1 MSAPPDIT
9 IGRLVLDVP
18 GLAPGD
24 AGRLAEMVAAHLA
37 RGAWQAGDTAI
48 PRVAIALED
57 GTLEDGALEDRALQ
71 DGAADMDA
79 LASQIARHVRARM
92 G

>member
-57 GTLEDGALEDRALQ
+57 GTLEGGALQ
-71 DGAADMDA
+71 DGAADLDA
-79 LASQIARHVRARM
+79 LASQIARHVRART